1 MAYHSDYNF
10 VGGYDYGKKAG
21 ILHIAD
27 HHVSPGKKQWTW
39 GCGDFGQAWD
49 RNLTDKNGPYIE
61 LMTGV
66 YTDNQPDFTWLK
78 PFEEKT
84 FVQYFMPYKEAGNVK
99 NATKELVLNIEKN
112 KDNKAEVTIYA
123 SKETEGV
130 RICVTYNGKTI
141 LDEVSSL
148 SPVNVFKKTCG
159 SSVYEESGLEASV
172 YGRDGH
178 LLLSYKA
185 APEEIAQI
193 PAPAK
198 AAEAPEE
205 IATNEELYLT
215 GMHIE
220 QYRHATYRPDP
231 YYLEGLKR
239 DPGDIR
245 INTSYGLLLLRRG
258 LFNESETYF
267 RKAVARSIL
276 KNPNPYISEAYYDLG
291 LSLFHQ
297 ERYDEAFD
305 AFYKATWSNEQQ
317 EMSYYYLAVIASRKQ
332 NYAEA
337 LELVEKGLVKNMHNV
352 KARGLKA
359 VLLRVLGRE
368 EDRKE
373 WLKANIEI
381 DPFDYMSRAEAGWE
395 EKQKVFGMMRY
406 NPNAV
411 ILLASDYAEGGFWK
425 EAVCILEES
434 GLSHPMICYYTAY
447 YKAQMGDGEGGEE
460 ALRTAVSAPSD
471 YCFPNRLEDISVLE
485 WAADQNRA
493 DAKAR
498 YYLGNLWYDKYQYEK
513 ARNLWEC
520 SAEIDPNFP
529 TVWRNLS
536 LVYFNKTAE
545 LQKAR
550 EAMEKAFH
558 LNESDARILL
568 ELDQLYKKMN
578 VPVKERFTLL
588 DSHVE
593 LARTRDDLYTE
604 YISLLNLQGRYEEA
618 YRLIMEHKFHP
629 WEGGEGKITMQYRI
643 SLIEM
648 AKEKMEQ
655 SDMEAAEECLKR
667 ATVYPVNLGE
677 GKLEG
682 VSDNDIYYY
691 LGMISSKRGDGN
703 TAREMWENG
712 TKGLGEIAGM
722 MYYNDQPADM
732 IFYQG
737 KCYEALGDEKTAATL
752 YNRLLEYGESHI
764 FDEVHIDYFA
774 VSLPDLQLFDE
785 DLTRKNKIHCHYL
798 LALGHMGLG
807 HVKQAEREF
816 DTVRGMNESH
826 EKAFIYRKM
835 CV

>member
-1 MAYHSDYNF
+1 
-10 VGGYDYGKKAG
+10 
-21 ILHIAD
+21 
-27 HHVSPGKKQWTW
+27 
-39 GCGDFGQAWD
+39 
-49 RNLTDKNGPYIE
+49 
-61 LMTGV
+61 MTGV

-84 FVQYFMPYKEAGNVK
+84 FVQYFMPYKEAGNAK

-112 KDNKAEVTIYA
+112 KDNKAEVTVYA
-123 SKETEGV
+123 SEETEGV

-148 SPVNVFKKTCG
+148 SPVNVFKKICG

-447 YKAQMGDGEGGEE
+447 YKAQMGDGEGAEE
-460 ALRTAVSAPSD
+460 ALRTAVSVPSD